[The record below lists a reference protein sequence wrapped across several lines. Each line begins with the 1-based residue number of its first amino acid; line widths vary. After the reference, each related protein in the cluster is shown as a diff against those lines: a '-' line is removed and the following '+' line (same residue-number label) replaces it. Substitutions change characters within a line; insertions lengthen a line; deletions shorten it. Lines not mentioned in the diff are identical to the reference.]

1 MASGGFTYMMTNRE
15 FGVLYAGVTADIH
28 VRIAQHREGRGSEFC
43 RKYGL
48 DRLVLV
54 EPHATIQEAI
64 AREKQLKRWRREWK
78 VELIE
83 RANPLW
89 EDLAAYL

>member
-1 MASGGFTYMMTNRE
+1 MGSGGFTYMMTNRE
-15 FGVLYAGVTADIH
+15 FGVLYVGVTADIH
-28 VRIAQHREGRGSEFC
+28 ARIVQHREGRGSEFC

-83 RANPLW
+83 SANPLW